1 MNPKPTSTIDA
12 ADSDIWRSE
21 DFKEVSPIEK
31 TGDASWR
38 ITLAEDPLTGEL
50 ILPLPQEVLD
60 AQGWG
65 EGDVM
70 VWDYD
75 EITGQA
81 VLKKQE

>member
-1 MNPKPTSTIDA
+1 MNTPEAPDLTSIVHT
-12 ADSDIWRSE
+12 SDQYV
-21 DFKEVSPIEK
+21 EVSPIEK
-31 TGDASWR
+31 INDTTWQ

-65 EGDVM
+65 EGDIM

-75 EITGQA
+75 EISGQA
-81 VLKKQE
+81 SLKKQE